1 MRHINTSREA
11 HTHKVLRQQDI
22 GPADLIRLQK
32 IMRQAKRNPPKEITQ
47 ETIDRAMAEYKAR
60 QEQ

>member
-1 MRHINTSREA
+1 MRQINTSREA

-22 GPADLIRLQK
+22 GPGELIRLQR
-32 IMRQAKRNPPKEITQ
+32 IMRQAKRNPPQEITQ
-47 ETIDRAMAEYKAR
+47 ETIDRAMEEYKTR

>member
-1 MRHINTSREA
+1 MAFIDTSRQA
-11 HTHKVLRQQDI
+11 HTHKILRQQDI
-22 GPADLIRLQK
+22 GPMDLVRLQQIK
-32 IMRQAKRNPPKEITQ
+32 ARARKNPPQEITQ

>member
-1 MRHINTSREA
+1 MRQINTSREA

-22 GPADLIRLQK
+22 GPGELIRLQR

-47 ETIDRAMAEYKAR
+47 ETIDRAMEEYKSR
-60 QEQ
+60 QEK

>member
-1 MRHINTSREA
+1 MRQINTSREA

-47 ETIDRAMAEYKAR
+47 ETIDRAMEEYKAR
-60 QEQ
+60 QGQ

>member
-1 MRHINTSREA
+1 MELVKLMRIKARA
-11 HTHKVLRQQDI
+11 RK
-22 GPADLIRLQK
+22 
-32 IMRQAKRNPPKEITQ
+32 NPPQEITQ